1 MDQKTLSMLKE
12 EALDTRIKT
21 IECISSFGSGH
32 IGGAMSIVE
41 VLTYLYYDQM
51 RIDPENPCWEDRD
64 RLVLSKGHSGPSLYA
79 TLAKKGFFPLEWLKT
94 LNKGGTNLPSHVDM
108 TKTPGI
114 DFTAGSLGQGI
125 SAALGIALGL
135 RIQKKDAYVY
145 AIVGDGESQEGEV
158 WEAAELAGAQKI
170 ENLIAFTDL
179 NGQQLDGY
187 TEDIIPMHH
196 LKERYETFGWD
207 SYEIDGHSF
216 EEIDAAV
223 KKAKSV
229 KGKPHMIIMHTN
241 KSQGYIPGEGVKA
254 NHSMTVSA
262 EQAEEAI
269 KALKERECAV

>member
-1 MDQKTLSMLKE
+1 MDQKTLSMLKK

-51 RIDPENPCWEDRD
+51 RIDPKNPKWDDRD

-125 SAALGIALGL
+125 SAAVGIALGL
-135 RIQKKDAYVY
+135 RVQNKDAYVY

-158 WEAAELAGAQKI
+158 WEAAELAGAQKL

-207 SYEIDGHSF
+207 SYEVNGHSF
-216 EEIDAAV
+216 EELDDAV
-223 KKAKSV
+223 RKAKSV
-229 KGKPHMIIMHTN
+229 KGRPHMIIMHTN
-241 KSQGYIPGEGVKA
+241 KSQGYIPGEGVKS
-254 NHSMTVSA
+254 NHSMTVS
-262 EQAEEAI
+262 EQQAEEAI
-269 KALKERECAV
+269 KALKEREASV

>member
-41 VLTYLYYDQM
+41 VLTSLYYDQM

-262 EQAEEAI
+262 EQAKEAI
-269 KALKERECAV
+269 KALKEREGAV

>member
-79 TLAKKGFFPLEWLKT
+79 TLAKKGFFPLEWRKT

-125 SAALGIALGL
+125 SAALGIAIGL

-158 WEAAELAGAQKI
+158 WEAAELAGAQKV

-269 KALKERECAV
+269 KALKEREGAV

>member
-79 TLAKKGFFPLEWLKT
+79 TLAKKGFFPLAWLKT

-125 SAALGIALGL
+125 SAALGIAIGL

-158 WEAAELAGAQKI
+158 WEAAELAGAQKV

-269 KALKERECAV
+269 KALKEREGAV

>member
-1 MDQKTLSMLKE
+1 MDFNTLEMLKK

-41 VLTYLYYDQM
+41 LITYLYYKEM
-51 RIDPENPCWEDRD
+51 KVDPANPSWPDRD

-79 TLAKKGFFPLEWLKT
+79 MLAKKGFFPLSWLET

-125 SAALGIALGL
+125 SAALGIALAL
-135 RIQKKDAYVY
+135 RIEKKSSYVY

-170 ENLIAFTDL
+170 DNLIAFTDL

-207 SYEIDGHSF
+207 SYEINGHSF
-216 EEIDAAV
+216 EEIEEAIT
-223 KKAKSV
+223 KAKGV

-241 KSQGYIPGEGVKA
+241 KSQGYIPGEGVKS
-254 NHSMTVSA
+254 NHSMSVSPETA
-262 EQAEEAI
+262 KEAI
-269 KALKERECAV
+269 EALKKREEV

>member
-1 MDQKTLSMLKE
+1 MDQQTLKMLKK

-41 VLTYLYYDQM
+41 VLTYLYYKEM
-51 RIDPENPCWEDRD
+51 RIDADDPAWKDRD

-79 TLAKKGFFPLEWLKT
+79 TLAKKGFFPMEWLKT

-125 SAALGIALGL
+125 SAAVGIALGL
-135 RIQKKDAYVY
+135 RIQNKDAYVY

-158 WEAAELAGAQKI
+158 WEAAELAGAQKL

-207 SYEIDGHSF
+207 SYEVNGHSF
-216 EEIDAAV
+216 EELDDAV
-223 KKAKSV
+223 RKAKSV
-229 KGKPHMIIMHTN
+229 KGRPHMIIMHTN
-241 KSQGYIPGEGVKA
+241 KSQGYIPGEGVKS
-254 NHSMTVSA
+254 NHSMTVS
-262 EQAEEAI
+262 EQQAEEAI
-269 KALKERECAV
+269 KALKEREASV

>member
-94 LNKGGTNLPSHVDM
+94 LNKGGTSLPSHVDM

-170 ENLIAFTDL
+170 DNLIAFTDL

-269 KALKERECAV
+269 KALKEREGAV

>member
-269 KALKERECAV
+269 KALKEREGAV

>member
-79 TLAKKGFFPLEWLKT
+79 TLAKKGFFPLAWLKT

-269 KALKERECAV
+269 KALKEREGAV

>member
-1 MDQKTLSMLKE
+1 MDSVTLSMLQR

-21 IECISSFGSGH
+21 IECIASFGSGH

-41 VLTYLYYDQM
+41 VLTYLYYKEM
-51 RIDPENPCWEDRD
+51 SIRPEDPSWPERD

-79 TLAKKGFFPLEWLKT
+79 LLAKKGFFPLSWLKT
-94 LNKGGTNLPSHVDM
+94 LNRGGTRLPSHVDM

-125 SAALGIALGL
+125 SAALGIALAL
-135 RIQKKDAYVY
+135 RIQNIDSYVY
-145 AIVGDGESQEGEV
+145 SIVGDGESQEGEV
-158 WEAAELAGAQKI
+158 WEAAELAGAQGLDH
-170 ENLIAFTDL
+170 LIAFTDL
-179 NGQQLDGY
+179 NGLQLDGC
-187 TEDIIPMHH
+187 TEDIIPMHN

-216 EEIDAAV
+216 EELDDAV

-241 KSQGYIPGEGVKA
+241 KSQGYIPGEGIKE
-254 NHSMTVSA
+254 NHSMSITEEDA
-262 EQAEEAI
+262 EAAI
-269 KALKERECAV
+269 KALLEREGL

>member
-94 LNKGGTNLPSHVDM
+94 LNKGGTSLPSHVDM

-229 KGKPHMIIMHTN
+229 NGKPHMIIMHTN

-269 KALKERECAV
+269 KALKEREGAV

>member
-1 MDQKTLSMLKE
+1 MDQKTLSMLKA

-41 VLTYLYYDQM
+41 VLTYLYYEEM
-51 RIDPENPCWEDRD
+51 KIDPERPQWEDRD

-79 TLAKKGFFPLEWLKT
+79 ILAKKGFFPLSWLKT

-125 SAALGIALGL
+125 SAAVGIALGL
-135 RIQKKDAYVY
+135 RIQRKNAYVY

-158 WEAAELAGAQKI
+158 WEAAELAGAQGL

-207 SYEIDGHSF
+207 SYEINGHSF
-216 EEIDAAV
+216 EEIDEAV

-229 KGKPHMIIMHTN
+229 KGKPHMIIMHTH

-254 NHSMTVSA
+254 NHSMSVSA

-269 KALKERECAV
+269 KALQAREGAV

>member
-1 MDQKTLSMLKE
+1 MDQKTLSMLKK
-12 EALDTRIKT
+12 EALDTRVKT

-51 RIDPENPCWEDRD
+51 RIDPKNPKLDDRD

-125 SAALGIALGL
+125 SAAVGIALGL

-158 WEAAELAGAQKI
+158 WEAAELAGAQKL

-207 SYEIDGHSF
+207 SYEINGHSF
-216 EEIDAAV
+216 EELDDAV

-229 KGKPHMIIMHTN
+229 KGRPHMIIMHTN
-241 KSQGYIPGEGVKA
+241 KSQGYIPGEGVKS
-254 NHSMTVSA
+254 NHSMTVS
-262 EQAEEAI
+262 EQQAEEAI
-269 KALKERECAV
+269 KALKEREASV

>member
-79 TLAKKGFFPLEWLKT
+79 TLAKKGFFPLAWLKT

-170 ENLIAFTDL
+170 DNLIAFTDL

-216 EEIDAAV
+216 EEIDDAV

-269 KALKERECAV
+269 KALKEREGAV

>member
-158 WEAAELAGAQKI
+158 WEAAELAGAQKV

-269 KALKERECAV
+269 KALKEREGAV

>member
-1 MDQKTLSMLKE
+1 MDQKTLSMLKA

-41 VLTYLYYDQM
+41 VLTYLYYEEM
-51 RIDPENPCWEDRD
+51 KIDPERPQWEDRD

-79 TLAKKGFFPLEWLKT
+79 ILAKKGFFPLSWLKT

-125 SAALGIALGL
+125 SAAVGIALGL
-135 RIQKKDAYVY
+135 RIQRKNAYVY
-145 AIVGDGESQEGEV
+145 AILGDGESQEGEV
-158 WEAAELAGAQKI
+158 WEAAELAGAQGL

-207 SYEIDGHSF
+207 SYEINGHSF
-216 EEIDAAV
+216 EEIDEAV
-223 KKAKSV
+223 KMAKSV
-229 KGKPHMIIMHTN
+229 KDKPHMIIMHTH

-254 NHSMTVSA
+254 NHSMSVSA

-269 KALKERECAV
+269 KALQVREGAV

>member
-1 MDQKTLSMLKE
+1 MDQQTLKMLKK

-41 VLTYLYYDQM
+41 VLTYLYYKEM
-51 RIDPENPCWEDRD
+51 RIYADDPAWKDRD

-79 TLAKKGFFPLEWLKT
+79 TLAKKGFFPMEWLKT

-125 SAALGIALGL
+125 SAAVGIALGL
-135 RIQKKDAYVY
+135 RVQNSDAYVY
-145 AIVGDGESQEGEV
+145 SIVGDGESQEGEV
-158 WEAAELAGAQKI
+158 WEAAELAGAQSLDH
-170 ENLIAFTDL
+170 LIAFTDL

-207 SYEIDGHSF
+207 SYEINGHSF
-216 EEIDAAV
+216 EEIDEAV
-223 KKAKSV
+223 SKAKSV
-229 KGKPHMIIMHTN
+229 KGKPHMIIMHTH
-241 KSQGYIPGEGVKA
+241 KSQGYIPGEGIKA
-254 NHSMTVSA
+254 NHSMTVSL
-262 EQAEEAI
+262 EKAEEAI
-269 KALKERECAV
+269 RALKEREGAV

>member
-79 TLAKKGFFPLEWLKT
+79 TLAKKGFFPLAWLKT

-216 EEIDAAV
+216 EEIDDAV

-269 KALKERECAV
+269 KALKEREGAV

>member
-79 TLAKKGFFPLEWLKT
+79 TLAKKGFFPLAWLKT
-94 LNKGGTNLPSHVDM
+94 LNKGGTSLPSHVDM

-269 KALKERECAV
+269 KALKEREGAV

>member
-79 TLAKKGFFPLEWLKT
+79 TLAKKGFFPLAWLKT

-125 SAALGIALGL
+125 SAALGLALGL

-269 KALKERECAV
+269 KALKEREGAV

>member
-94 LNKGGTNLPSHVDM
+94 LNKGGTSLPSHVDM

-125 SAALGIALGL
+125 SAALGIAIGL

-158 WEAAELAGAQKI
+158 WEAAELAGAQKV

-196 LKERYETFGWD
+196 PKERYETFGWD

-269 KALKERECAV
+269 KALKEREGAV

>member
-64 RLVLSKGHSGPSLYA
+64 RFVLSKGHSGPSLYA

-94 LNKGGTNLPSHVDM
+94 LNKGGTSLPSHVDM

-170 ENLIAFTDL
+170 DNLIAFTDL

-269 KALKERECAV
+269 KALKEREGAV

>member
-125 SAALGIALGL
+125 SAALGIAIGL
-135 RIQKKDAYVY
+135 RIQKNDAYVY

-158 WEAAELAGAQKI
+158 WEAAELAGAQKV

-269 KALKERECAV
+269 KALKEREGAV

>member
-79 TLAKKGFFPLEWLKT
+79 TLAKKGFFPLAWLKT

-262 EQAEEAI
+262 EQAKEAI
-269 KALKERECAV
+269 KALKEREGAV

>member
-1 MDQKTLSMLKE
+1 
-12 EALDTRIKT
+12 
-21 IECISSFGSGH
+21 
-32 IGGAMSIVE
+32 MSIVE

-125 SAALGIALGL
+125 SAALGIAIGL

-158 WEAAELAGAQKI
+158 WEAAELAGAQKV

-269 KALKERECAV
+269 KALKEREGAV

>member
-94 LNKGGTNLPSHVDM
+94 LNKGGTSLPSHVDM

-269 KALKERECAV
+269 KALKEREGAV

>member
-94 LNKGGTNLPSHVDM
+94 LNKGGTSLPSHVDM

-158 WEAAELAGAQKI
+158 WEAAELAGAQKV

-269 KALKERECAV
+269 KALKEREGAV

>member
-12 EALDTRIKT
+12 EALDTRIKA

-125 SAALGIALGL
+125 SAALGIAIGL

-158 WEAAELAGAQKI
+158 WEAAELAGAQKV

-269 KALKERECAV
+269 KALKEREGAV

>member
-94 LNKGGTNLPSHVDM
+94 LNKGGTSLPSHVDM

-187 TEDIIPMHH
+187 TENIIPMHH

-269 KALKERECAV
+269 KALKEREGAV

>member
-51 RIDPENPCWEDRD
+51 IIDPENPCWEDRD

-94 LNKGGTNLPSHVDM
+94 LNKGGTSLPSHVDM

-158 WEAAELAGAQKI
+158 WEAAELAGAQKV

-269 KALKERECAV
+269 KALKEREGAV

>member
-79 TLAKKGFFPLEWLKT
+79 TLAKKGFFPLAWLKT
-94 LNKGGTNLPSHVDM
+94 LNKGGTSLPSHVDM

-158 WEAAELAGAQKI
+158 WEAAELAGAQKV

-269 KALKERECAV
+269 KALKEREGAV

>member
-1 MDQKTLSMLKE
+1 MDQKTLSMLKK

-51 RIDPENPCWEDRD
+51 RIDPKNPKWDDRD

-125 SAALGIALGL
+125 SAAVGIALGL
-135 RIQKKDAYVY
+135 RIQNKDAYVY

-158 WEAAELAGAQKI
+158 WEAAELAGAQKL

-207 SYEIDGHSF
+207 SYEVNGHSF
-216 EEIDAAV
+216 EELDDAV
-223 KKAKSV
+223 RKAKSV
-229 KGKPHMIIMHTN
+229 KGRPHMIIMHTN
-241 KSQGYIPGEGVKA
+241 NSQGYIPGEGVKS
-254 NHSMTVSA
+254 NHSMTVS
-262 EQAEEAI
+262 EQQAEEAI
-269 KALKERECAV
+269 KALKEREASV

>member
-94 LNKGGTNLPSHVDM
+94 LNKGGTSLPSHVDM

-125 SAALGIALGL
+125 SAALGIAIGL

-158 WEAAELAGAQKI
+158 WEAAELAGAQKV

-269 KALKERECAV
+269 KALKEREGAV